1 MAEILFKAIDANH
14 SDPIKDLRGCYKI
27 GYPVVVMPDDH
38 EWGNE
43 ERLPKFVIIKCP
55 EVTVEQCQQ
64 YIESWKDDFVYTVV
78 SQKAV
83 QGIYTVRVQN
93 DSVSVSGL
101 NNITLDKVENYLLN
115 WNCNNISFTFPYV
128 QFDFILWQVVQ
139 SDGFWGKE
147 NIDDYAS
154 FELDSYDSETGVG
167 IISATVYNIDELI
180 VLDKIQ
186 FNGGVLISHI
196 GDVYQFSIE
205 KSTIF
210 NKFKEEVKKRTELT
224 YCRRKFYIS
233 VSNVQLIINSGGVIT
248 LTKTQLLNL
257 IKNKFDD

>member
-128 QFDFILWQVVQ
+128 QFDFRLWQVVQ
-139 SDGFWGKE
+139 SDSFWNKE

-154 FELDSYDSETGVG
+154 FVLDSYDSITGVG
-167 IISATVYNIDELI
+167 IISATVYNIPSADVKSRIKSRECT
-180 VLDKIQ
+180 
-186 FNGGVLISHI
+186 LISNI
-196 GDVYQFSIE
+196 DNIYKFYVERSNLFELFKNDVKQRIE
-205 KSTIF
+205 NI
-210 NKFKEEVKKRTELT
+210 
-224 YCRRKFYIS
+224 YCIRKFYIS
-233 VSNVQLIINSGGVIT
+233 PVNVQLIKNSGGIIT
-248 LTKTQLLNL
+248 ATKTQLLSQ
-257 IKNKFDD
+257 IKNKLDY